1 MLTQR
6 ASTARAP
13 ARARHSALSPSQ
25 QSRRSLQSRFPV
37 SVAASYHL
45 LADLGVASSAD
56 AMQAMMPV
64 LCVSTA
70 LGGFLLARSN
80 SSTEA
85 VIAQTPDKASTEAVI
100 AQTPDKA
107 STSTE
112 STEAA
117 DNAAEA
123 RSWIARWR
131 ENVKAKTKTH
141 ATPAP
146 KDTPMP
152 SPATNEARILGAK
165 AQLLRYC
172 EDVAR
177 GRTATAEDAA
187 AIEELASALESINP
201 NPRPLEN
208 PEMLSGRWELK
219 YTTSRSILG
228 LNKAPWLRPRD
239 PIYQIIDAFTSRA
252 RNEETVKSG
261 PLTLKS
267 AVDAR
272 LVPWLTD
279 RNSADEVEVKFARF
293 ELFGDRIRIKAP
305 ARAIGRLQTTYLDD
319 DLRISRG
326 DRGNLFVLSMVDPN
340 ARLAEEIDLSARPGL
355 ARVVA
360 GIAIG
365 AATYQT
371 VHIGPAAVAEKA
383 TAVVAKV
390 NSARKSLRE

>member
-25 QSRRSLQSRFPV
+25 QSRRTLQSRLPV

-70 LGGFLLARSN
+70 LGGFMLARSN
-80 SSTEA
+80 S
-85 VIAQTPDKASTEAVI
+85 STEAVI

-131 ENVKAKTKTH
+131 ESVKAKTKTQ

>member
-25 QSRRSLQSRFPV
+25 QSRRTLQSRLPV

-85 VIAQTPDKASTEAVI
+85 VIAQTPDKV
-100 AQTPDKA
+100 
-107 STSTE
+107 STE

-131 ENVKAKTKTH
+131 ESVKAKTKTQ

-208 PEMLSGRWELK
+208 PDRMCKPLPFR
-219 YTTSRSILG
+219 SR
-228 LNKAPWLRPRD
+228 RTPRR
-239 PIYQIIDAFTSRA
+239 SRCN
-252 RNEETVKSG
+252 RHH
-261 PLTLKS
+261 KS
-267 AVDAR
+267 AGNNHFVGPVDRKTGGPSHCVAESR
-272 LVPWLTD
+272 VC
-279 RNSADEVEVKFARF
+279 
-293 ELFGDRIRIKAP
+293 
-305 ARAIGRLQTTYLDD
+305 TYL
-319 DLRISRG
+319 RTTQG
-326 DRGNLFVLSMVDPN
+326 
-340 ARLAEEIDLSARPGL
+340 
-355 ARVVA
+355 
-360 GIAIG
+360 
-365 AATYQT
+365 
-371 VHIGPAAVAEKA
+371 
-383 TAVVAKV
+383 
-390 NSARKSLRE
+390 